1 MNFLK
6 AQTQSSILKKRISFH
21 SQNFMELSQFLS
33 KIAIKTDKFPH
44 CNILR
49 HCLFSC
55 HSLIVVENGNILLTF
70 PSSGNNVS
78 GHKGEYLG
86 CCFRLNMWDKTRW
99 LILKHLSAAL
109 WQMTSPPK
117 GPGKNVKGL
126 STLKPIDTTT
136 KSAKPVRVLINNDRA
151 CSSEPCRV
159 INSICDLR
167 NS

>member
-1 MNFLK
+1 MFTLDSK
-6 AQTQSSILKKRISFH
+6 SLIS
-21 SQNFMELSQFLS
+21 NIKDTS

-49 HCLFSC
+49 HCLLSC
-55 HSLIVVENGNILLTF
+55 HSERYAENDNILLTLS
-70 PSSGNNVS
+70 SSGNNVS

-109 WQMTSPPK
+109 WHMPSSPK
-117 GPGKNVKGL
+117 STGKNVKGL

-136 KSAKPVRVLINNDRA
+136 KSAKPAWVLINNDEA
-151 CSSEPCRV
+151 CSSAPCRI